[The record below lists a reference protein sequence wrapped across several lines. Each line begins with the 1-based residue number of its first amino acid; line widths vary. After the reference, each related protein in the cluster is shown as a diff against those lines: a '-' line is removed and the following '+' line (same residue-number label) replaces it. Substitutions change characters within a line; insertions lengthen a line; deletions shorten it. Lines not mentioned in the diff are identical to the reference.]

1 MNAPKLD
8 KRLRAVVDNVEGKTF
23 ADIGC
28 DHGKV
33 TVCAL
38 IEGRAQQAIACDIS
52 QKSLDKAVKLA
63 KTYGLNSVQ
72 FRCADGLKQIADNEV
87 DCVVIAG
94 MGGKE
99 IMSILTDIPQGI
111 KRFVLVAHKNTIE
124 LREFLSSKDLYID
137 KDFVV
142 EQGGKFYNIIV
153 AISGNGKVCELSEEE
168 LYLGKNSNANADY
181 ILYIENLRRKERAL
195 KEYSDKSREGRILQ
209 RIIAIIDGKDKEE
222 ICQK

>member
-8 KRLRAVVDNVEGKTF
+8 KRLRAVVDNIDGKVF
-23 ADIGC
+23 ADVGC

-38 IEGRAQQAIACDIS
+38 LEGRAQKAIACDIS
-52 QKSLDKAVKLA
+52 QKSLDKAIALA
-63 KTYGLNSVQ
+63 KSYGLNNVQ
-72 FRCADGLKQIADNEV
+72 FRCADGLKRICDNEV

-99 IMSILTDIPQGI
+99 IMSILTIIPQGI
-111 KRFVLVAHKNTIE
+111 KKFVLVAHKNTIE
-124 LREFLSSKDLYID
+124 LREFLASKNIYID

-153 AISGNGKVCELSEEE
+153 AVAESGKSCELSEEE
-168 LYLGKNSNANADY
+168 LYLGKNSKDNADFA
-181 ILYIENLRRKERAL
+181 LYVEKLRQKANSIG
-195 KEYSDKSREGRILQ
+195 KYSDKSREGKILQ
-209 RIIAIIDGKDKEE
+209 RIFAIIDGK
-222 ICQK
+222 

>member
-8 KRLRAVVDNVEGKTF
+8 KRLRAVVDNVEGKTL

-63 KTYGLNSVQ
+63 KTYGLNNVQ

-124 LREFLSSKDLYID
+124 LREFLSSKNLYID

-153 AISGNGKVCELSEEE
+153 AISDSGKVCELSEEE

-181 ILYIENLRRKERAL
+181 ILYIENLRRKESAL
-195 KEYSDKSREGRILQ
+195 KEYSDKSREGKILQ